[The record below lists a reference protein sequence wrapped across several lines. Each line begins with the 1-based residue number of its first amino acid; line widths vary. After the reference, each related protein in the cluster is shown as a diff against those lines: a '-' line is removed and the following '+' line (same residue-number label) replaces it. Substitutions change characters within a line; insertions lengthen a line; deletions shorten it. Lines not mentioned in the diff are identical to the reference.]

1 MWGEQLFCVS
11 VLTVILGIGVSWHF
25 ILMPL
30 MLWDIAQFL
39 LIWNFCAVPIL
50 ETFSSCSLPPLSSLM
65 LTNLSSLTS
74 LAAYSESW
82 TSRSDDRPT
91 VDFSCDST
99 YVWFRFDFD
108 GVFGLFP
115 GLYLYYP
122 IPLWI
127 TKFCEKCYLGLS
139 LGYKEVTQL
148 HALLSVHKLNS
159 RCTVNHQGALRD
171 LSGLWSQ
178 STCYLLRDLHIEELG
193 AKWVL
198 NTFTHS

>member
-1 MWGEQLFCVS
+1 
-11 VLTVILGIGVSWHF
+11 
-25 ILMPL
+25 

-50 ETFSSCSLPPLSSLM
+50 EIFSSCSLPSLSSLM

-74 LAAYSESW
+74 LAAYSVLDQQEWWPAHSW
-82 TSRSDDRPT
+82 LLLWLQ
-91 VDFSCDST
+91 VC
-99 YVWFRFDFD
+99 VIQIWFWWCFWF
-108 GVFGLFP
+108 FP

-148 HALLSVHKLNS
+148 HALLSVHKLNI
-159 RCTVNHQGALRD
+159 RCTVNHQGALKD
-171 LSGLWSQ
+171 LSGLWSK
-178 STCYLLRDLHIEELG
+178 STCYLPRDLHIEELG